1 MQFCVQG
8 NVNTAPSSSVPE
20 TDEASLESRNAV
32 SIDVEATKTG
42 PGET

>member
-1 MQFCVQG
+1 M
-8 NVNTAPSSSVPE
+8 NAAPSSVAQA
-20 TDEASLESRNAV
+20 DEASLESRNAV